1 MKKPELRWMSRR
13 ERQVLDTLYA
23 LGSASAADVMEAMA
37 DPPSYS
43 AVRTHLRIL
52 TDKGLVRFT
61 KDGARYVYEPVVEKE
76 NAAKAT
82 LGQVVQT
89 FFKGSVTDAVVTLVS
104 ENETDLTEEEL
115 DRLAALIDKARRREK

>member
-1 MKKPELRWMSRR
+1 MSRR

-23 LGSASAADVMEAMA
+23 LGKASAAEIQEAMT

-52 TDKGLVRFT
+52 GEKGFIRFS
-61 KDGARYVYEPVVEKE
+61 KDGSHYVYEPVVERE
-76 NAAKAT
+76 HAAKAT

-89 FFKGSVTDAVVTLVS
+89 FFEGSVADAVVTLVS
-104 ENETDLTEEEL
+104 GSEADLTDDEL
-115 DRLAALIDKARRREK
+115 DRLAELIDRARRREK

>member
-1 MKKPELRWMSRR
+1 MSRR
-13 ERQVLDTLYA
+13 ERQVLDTIYG
-23 LGSASAADVMEAMA
+23 LGTASAAEVMEAMT

-76 NAAKAT
+76 KAARAT
-82 LGQVVQT
+82 LGQVVTT
-89 FFKGSVTDAVVTLVS
+89 FFQGSVADAVVTLVS
-104 ENETDLTEEEL
+104 ENEAGLTEEEL
-115 DRLAALIDKARRREK
+115 GRLAELIDKARRREK

>member
-1 MKKPELRWMSRR
+1 MKIPDARWMSRR

-23 LGSASAADVMEAMA
+23 LGGASAAEVLEAMT

-52 TDKGLVRFT
+52 TEKGMVRFT
-61 KDGARYVYEPVVEKE
+61 KDGARYVYEPVIGRE
-76 NAAKAT
+76 NAAKTT

-89 FFKGSVTDAVVTLVS
+89 FFEGSVADAVVTLVS
-104 ENETDLTEEEL
+104 ENEADLTDAEL
-115 DRLAALIDKARRREK
+115 DRLAELIDKARRLEK

>member
-13 ERQVLDTLYA
+13 ERQVLDTLYS
-23 LGSASAADVMEAMA
+23 LGVASAAEVQKAMA

-52 TDKGLVRFT
+52 TEKGMVRFS
-61 KDGARYVYEPVVEKE
+61 KDGARYVYEPVIERE
-76 NAAKAT
+76 NAAKTT

-89 FFKGSVTDAVVTLVS
+89 FFEGSVADAVVTLVS
-104 ENETDLTEEEL
+104 ENEADLTDEEL
-115 DRLAALIDKARRREK
+115 DRLADLIDRARRREK